1 MSLPHPASTHAPIM
15 EHNDTNLD
23 WLKRAGTI
31 DRLREATHNLD
42 AMLGAMKALQE
53 GGPLRRGLAA
63 LAITAHLAEALLP
76 DTDPEALLEQQGWK
90 AVSKHSDVDT
100 LLLRLLR
107 MRPCRRISLPQRSGR
122 NNARSTLEIWE
133 LQGQPAVA
141 AIKGWE
147 SWEVLER
154 RPGATAELLADMW
167 DDHKVWVVGRQGMR
181 GELNL
186 NPVASKAEQ
195 PIGEQAAAM
204 REWVR
209 EKSDG
214 TRIALIVGPTGA
226 GKTSLAR
233 TALGNQRVLQMPCA
247 AVNTDALVELA
258 AVLQPGVVL
267 LDDIVLNRS
276 GLDQELAGMMD
287 RLHGRVELVIAT
299 FMDDELTREQ
309 AWRPGGLYWPG
320 MRAGRIDR
328 VVFLSPPDLEE
339 RRKILEH
346 YGVEGDVLGALA
358 GLSQGL
364 TGAFLRQLA
373 LLSVGRAVTEI
384 PAIVRQLR
392 AQAPAAFSVHLEKKD
407 AEEAS

>member
-1 MSLPHPASTHAPIM
+1 M
-15 EHNDTNLD
+15 ETNDKNLD

-90 AVSKHSDVDT
+90 AVSKHADVDT

-107 MRPCRRISLPQRSGR
+107 TRPCRRISLPQRSGR

-133 LQGQPAVA
+133 LHGQPAVA

-154 RPGATAELLADMW
+154 RPGATAEVLSDMW

-204 REWVR
+204 RAWVGR
-209 EKSDG
+209 EANR

-233 TALGNQRVLQMPCA
+233 TALGDQRVLQLPCT

-258 AVLQPGVVL
+258 SVLQPGVVL
-267 LDDIVLNRS
+267 LDDIVLSRS

-287 RLHGRVELVIAT
+287 RLQGRVELVIAT
-299 FMDDELTREQ
+299 FMDDALTREQ

-346 YGVEGDVLGALA
+346 YGVEGDALTALA

-373 LLSVGRAVTEI
+373 LLSVGRAVTEM